1 MCENAALHNN
11 VLLKEPAMLEQHY
24 LTTLFEPKS
33 VAVIGASDREN
44 SVGNIIFKNILGS
57 GYKGR
62 LYAINP
68 KHETIQ
74 GQPAYRSIEE
84 IGARVEMAVI
94 ATRPQTVPQLIE
106 QCGRSGVRNVII
118 IASGFSEAGHIG
130 AALER
135 KVLEIARSY
144 NVRVLGPNCLGII
157 RPDLG
162 LNATFTRITAAPGN
176 LALVSQSGAM
186 CSAVLDWA
194 KANQVGFSSVISL
207 GMTADVD
214 FGEILDYLI
223 YDSRTHYILMYV
235 EGIRNARRFMSALRS
250 AARIKPIILL
260 KAGRHEAGAM
270 ATATHSGMAAVSDTV
285 FEAAVRRAGVVRVQN
300 VGQLFYAAKAL
311 ASKFRPQGNRLAI
324 ITNGGGP
331 GAMAADRAGDMGIPL
346 AELSNETMAVLNKS
360 MPANWSHSNPID
372 IAGDATPERYR
383 DAIMAVTH
391 DPNVDST
398 LVMLSPQAMTDP
410 MAVAK
415 AIIEVADKL
424 NRSLICCWM
433 GEDQVREARKLLEDA
448 GIPAFRMPETAIE
461 LFHHISKYYRNQ
473 KLLLQTPEPTRQHGR
488 PEAEGAKMLIEA
500 LLAERRKV
508 LSEMESKAILRAF
521 KVPVAQTM
529 VARTATEALLL
540 AEQIGFPIAMKV
552 DSPDLP
558 HKSDAGGVRLNIG
571 NAPAVRNAY
580 HDIIDTVQK
589 RRPDAKINGV
599 SIEPFLSRPNGR
611 ELMIGVFRDPIFG
624 PVITFGAGGFDV
636 EIFSDRS
643 VALPPL
649 NKFLARDLIE
659 STRAAKILGQFHNM
673 PPADVEAIIEV
684 LLCISEMVCELP
696 WIQELDLNPLIVD
709 ENGAIAADARIV
721 IDHTA
726 GNNGDRY
733 AHMSIYPY
741 PVHLIQDWT
750 MNDGKVVTIRPIRP
764 EDADMEQDF
773 VKAMS
778 DESRYYRFMDTLR
791 ELTQTMLVRFTQI
804 DYDREMA
811 LVATVPNEKEAGK
824 ELQIGVARYVV
835 NPDGES
841 VEFALAVGDDWQ
853 KCGVG
858 RKLMTALI
866 ECARMK
872 GYRAVVGDVLS
883 TNAKMFRLMTSLGF
897 TIHPHPDDTAV
908 KRVVKPLTG

>member
-1 MCENAALHNN
+1 
-11 VLLKEPAMLEQHY
+11 MLEQHY

-44 SVGNIIFKNILGS
+44 SVGNVIFKNILSS

-62 LYAINP
+62 LYAINH
-68 KHETIQ
+68 KHDTIQ
-74 GQPAYRSIEE
+74 GQPAYKSIEE

-106 QCGRSGVRNVII
+106 QCGRSGVRNVIV

-144 NVRVLGPNCLGII
+144 NVRILGPNCLGII

-270 ATATHSGMAAVSDTV
+270 ATATHSGVAAVSDTV
-285 FEAAVRRAGVVRVQN
+285 FDAAVRRAGVVRVQN

-311 ASKFRPQGNRLAI
+311 ASKFRPRGSRLAI

-346 AELSNETMAVLNKS
+346 AELTNETMAILNKS

-383 DAIMAVTH
+383 DAIMAVTQ
-391 DPNVDST
+391 DANVDST

-410 MAVAK
+410 LAVAQ

-433 GEDQVREARKLLEDA
+433 GEEQVREARKLLEDA

-461 LFHHISKYYRNQ
+461 LFHHISKYYSNQ
-473 KLLLQTPEPTRQHGR
+473 HLLLQTPEPTRQHGR

-558 HKSDAGGVRLNIG
+558 HKSDAGGVRLNIM

-624 PVITFGAGGFDV
+624 PVISFGAGGFDV

-649 NKFLARDLIE
+649 NKFLARDLIN

-726 GNNGDRY
+726 SSSGDRY

-764 EDADMEQDF
+764 EDADMEQEF
-773 VKAMS
+773 VKNMS

-811 LVATVPNEKEAGK
+811 LVATVPNEAEDIPKGK

>member
-1 MCENAALHNN
+1 
-11 VLLKEPAMLEQHY
+11 MLEQHY
-24 LTTLFEPKS
+24 LTSLFEPKS

-44 SVGNIIFKNILGS
+44 SVGNVIFKNILNQ
-57 GYKGR
+57 GYKGK

-74 GQPAYRSIEE
+74 GQPAYKSIEE
-84 IGARVEMAVI
+84 IGARVETAII
-94 ATRPQTVPQLIE
+94 ATRPQTVPHIIE
-106 QCGRSGVRNVII
+106 QCGRSGVRNAII
-118 IASGFSEAGHIG
+118 IAAGFSEAGHIG

-135 KVLEIARSY
+135 KVIEIARSY
-144 NVRVLGPNCLGII
+144 NVRILRPNCLGII
-157 RPDLG
+157 RPELG
-162 LNATFTRITAAPGN
+162 LNATFTKITANPGN

-207 GMTADVD
+207 GMTADID

-260 KAGRHEAGAM
+260 KAGRHEAGSVA
-270 ATATHSGMAAVSDTV
+270 AAAHSGMAAVSDTV
-285 FEAAVRRAGVVRVQN
+285 FDAAVRRAGVVRVRN

-311 ASKFRPQGNRLAI
+311 ASKFRPQGSRLAI

-331 GAMAADRAGDMGIPL
+331 GAMAADRAGDLGIPL
-346 AELSNETMAVLNKS
+346 AQLSNETMAALNKFL
-360 MPANWSHSNPID
+360 PIGWSHGNPID
-372 IAGDATPERYR
+372 IGGDATPERYR
-383 DAIMAVTH
+383 DTILAVTH
-391 DPNVDST
+391 DANVDST
-398 LVMLSPQAMTDP
+398 LVMLSPQAMTEP
-410 MAVAK
+410 MEVAK

-433 GEDQVREARKLLEDA
+433 GEEQVAGARKLLEDA

-461 LFHHISKYYRNQ
+461 LFHHISKYYSNQ
-473 KLLLQTPEPTRQHGR
+473 KLLLQTPEPTRQQR
-488 PEAEGAKMLIEA
+488 PETEGAKMLIEA

-558 HKSDAGGVRLNIG
+558 HKSDAGGVRLNIQ

-589 RRPDAKINGV
+589 RHPTAKINGV

-649 NKFLARDLIE
+649 NKFLAKDLID
-659 STRAAKILGQFHNM
+659 STRASKILDQFHNM
-673 PPADVEAIIEV
+673 PPVDREAIKEV

-696 WIQELDLNPLIVD
+696 WIVELDLNPLIVD
-709 ENGAIAADARIV
+709 EEGAIAADARIV
-721 IDHTA
+721 IDHATGA
-726 GNNGDRY
+726 SGDRY
-733 AHMSIYPY
+733 AHMAIYPY
-741 PVHLIQDWT
+741 PVHLVQEWQ

-764 EDADMEQDF
+764 EDAELEQEF
-773 VKAMS
+773 VKNMS

-811 LVATVPNEKEAGK
+811 LVATINDEEGK
-824 ELQIGVARYVV
+824 ESQIGVSRYVV

-841 VEFALAVGDDWQ
+841 VEFALAVGDGWQ

-866 ECARMK
+866 DCARSK

-883 TNAKMFRLMTSLGF
+883 TNTKMFRLMTSLGF

>member
-1 MCENAALHNN
+1 
-11 VLLKEPAMLEQHY
+11 MLEQHY
-24 LTTLFEPKS
+24 LTSLFEPKS
-33 VAVIGASDREN
+33 VAVIGASNREN
-44 SVGNIIFKNILGS
+44 SVGNVIFKNILNS
-57 GYKGR
+57 GYKGK

-74 GQPAYRSIEE
+74 EQPAYKSIEE
-84 IGARVEMAVI
+84 IGARVEMAII
-94 ATRPQTVPQLIE
+94 ATRPQTVPHIIE

-118 IASGFSEAGHIG
+118 IAAGFSEAGHIG

-144 NVRVLGPNCLGII
+144 NVRILGPNCLGII
-157 RPDLG
+157 RPELG
-162 LNATFTRITAAPGN
+162 LNATFTKITANPGN

-194 KANQVGFSSVISL
+194 KSNQVGFSSVISL

-260 KAGRHEAGAM
+260 KAGRHEAGSLA
-270 ATATHSGMAAVSDTV
+270 AAAHSGMAAVSDTV
-285 FEAAVRRAGVVRVQN
+285 FDAAVRRAGVVRVKN

-331 GAMAADRAGDMGIPL
+331 GAMAADRAGDLGIPL
-346 AELSNETMAVLNKS
+346 AQLSNETMAVLNKCL
-360 MPANWSHSNPID
+360 PIGWSHGNPID

-383 DAIMAVTH
+383 DTILAVTQ

-398 LVMLSPQAMTDP
+398 LVMLSPQAMTEP
-410 MAVAK
+410 MEVAK

-433 GEDQVREARKLLEDA
+433 GEEQVGAARKALEDA

-461 LFHHISKYYRNQ
+461 LFHHISKYYSNQ
-473 KLLLQTPEPTRQHGR
+473 KLLLQTPEPTRQQR
-488 PEAEGAKMLIEA
+488 PETEGAKMLIEA

-558 HKSDAGGVRLNIG
+558 HKTDAGGVRLNIT

-580 HDIIDTVQK
+580 HDIIDTVSK
-589 RRPDAKINGV
+589 RHPNARINGV

-649 NKFLARDLIE
+649 NKFLAKDLID
-659 STRAAKILGQFHNM
+659 STRASKILDQFHNM
-673 PPADVEAIIEV
+673 PPVDREALKEV

-696 WIQELDLNPLIVD
+696 WIVELDLNPLIVD
-709 ENGAIAADARIV
+709 EQGAIAADARIV
-721 IDHTA
+721 IDHATGA
-726 GNNGDRY
+726 SGDRY
-733 AHMSIYPY
+733 SHMAIYPY
-741 PVHLIQDWT
+741 PVHLIQEWQ

-764 EDADMEQDF
+764 EDAELEQEF
-773 VKAMS
+773 VKNMS

-811 LVATVPNEKEAGK
+811 LVATMTDDEGK
-824 ELQIGVARYVV
+824 ESQIGVSRYVV

-841 VEFALAVGDDWQ
+841 VEFALAVGDGWQ

-866 ECARMK
+866 DCARMK

-883 TNAKMFRLMTSLGF
+883 TNTKMFRLMTSLGF

>member
-1 MCENAALHNN
+1 M
-11 VLLKEPAMLEQHY
+11 
-24 LTTLFEPKS
+24 
-33 VAVIGASDREN
+33 
-44 SVGNIIFKNILGS
+44 
-57 GYKGR
+57 
-62 LYAINP
+62 
-68 KHETIQ
+68 
-74 GQPAYRSIEE
+74 
-84 IGARVEMAVI
+84 
-94 ATRPQTVPQLIE
+94 
-106 QCGRSGVRNVII
+106 
-118 IASGFSEAGHIG
+118 
-130 AALER
+130 
-135 KVLEIARSY
+135 EIARSY
-144 NVRVLGPNCLGII
+144 NVRILGPNCLGII
-157 RPDLG
+157 RPELG
-162 LNATFTRITAAPGN
+162 LNATFTKITANPGN

-207 GMTADVD
+207 GMTADID

-260 KAGRHEAGAM
+260 KAGRHEAGSVA
-270 ATATHSGMAAVSDTV
+270 AAAHSGMAAVSDTV
-285 FEAAVRRAGVVRVQN
+285 FDAAVRRAGVVRVRN

-331 GAMAADRAGDMGIPL
+331 GAMAADRAGDLGIPL
-346 AELSNETMAVLNKS
+346 AQLSNETMAALNKFL
-360 MPANWSHSNPID
+360 PIGWSHGNPID
-372 IAGDATPERYR
+372 IGGDATPERYR
-383 DAIMAVTH
+383 DTILAVTH

-398 LVMLSPQAMTDP
+398 LVMLSPQAMTEP
-410 MAVAK
+410 MEVAK

-433 GEDQVREARKLLEDA
+433 GEEQVAGARKLLEDA

-461 LFHHISKYYRNQ
+461 LFHHISKYYSNQ
-473 KLLLQTPEPTRQHGR
+473 KLLLQTPEPTRQQR
-488 PEAEGAKMLIEA
+488 PETEGAKMLIEA

-558 HKSDAGGVRLNIG
+558 HKSDAGGVRLNIQ

-589 RRPDAKINGV
+589 RHPTAKINGV

-649 NKFLARDLIE
+649 NKFLAKDLID
-659 STRAAKILGQFHNM
+659 STRASKILDQFHNM
-673 PPADVEAIIEV
+673 PPVDREAIKEV

-696 WIQELDLNPLIVD
+696 WIVELDLNPLIVD
-709 ENGAIAADARIV
+709 EEGAIAADARIV
-721 IDHTA
+721 IDHATGA
-726 GNNGDRY
+726 SGDRY
-733 AHMSIYPY
+733 AHMAIYPY
-741 PVHLIQDWT
+741 PVHLVQEWQ

-764 EDADMEQDF
+764 EDAELEQEF
-773 VKAMS
+773 VKNMS

-811 LVATVPNEKEAGK
+811 LVATINDDEGK
-824 ELQIGVARYVV
+824 ESQIGVSRYVV

-841 VEFALAVGDDWQ
+841 VEFALAVGDGWQ

-866 ECARMK
+866 DCARSK

-883 TNAKMFRLMTSLGF
+883 TNTKMFRLMTSLGF

>member
-1 MCENAALHNN
+1 
-11 VLLKEPAMLEQHY
+11 MLEQHY
-24 LTTLFEPKS
+24 LTALFEPKS

-44 SVGNIIFKNILGS
+44 SVGNIIFKNILSS

-74 GQPAYRSIEE
+74 GQPAYKSIEE

-94 ATRPQTVPQLIE
+94 ATRPQTVPQIIE
-106 QCGRSGVRNVII
+106 QCGRSGVKNVII
-118 IASGFSEAGHIG
+118 IAAGFSESGHVG

-135 KVLEIARSY
+135 KVMEIARSY
-144 NVRVLGPNCLGII
+144 SVRVLGPNCLGII
-157 RPDLG
+157 RPELG
-162 LNATFTRITAAPGN
+162 LNATFTKITADPGN

-235 EGIRNARRFMSALRS
+235 EGIRHARRFMSALRS

-260 KAGRHEAGAM
+260 KAGRHEAGSHA
-270 ATATHSGMAAVSDTV
+270 ARVHSGMSAVSDTV
-285 FEAAVRRAGVVRVQN
+285 FDAAIRRAGVVRVKN

-311 ASKFRPQGNRLAI
+311 ASKFRPQGDRLAI

-331 GAMAADRAGDMGIPL
+331 GAMAADRAGDLDIPL
-346 AELSNETMAVLNKS
+346 AALSTETIGNLNKVL
-360 MPANWSHSNPID
+360 PPHWSHNNPID
-372 IAGDATPERYR
+372 IGGDATPERYR
-383 DAIMAVTH
+383 DALLAISQ

-410 MAVAK
+410 MGVAQ
-415 AIIEVADKL
+415 AIISISDKL
-424 NRSLICCWM
+424 NRRVICCWM
-433 GEDQVREARKLLEDA
+433 GEAQVAEARKLLEDS

-488 PEAEGAKMLIEA
+488 PETEGAKMLIEA

-540 AEQIGFPIAMKV
+540 AEQIGFPVAMKV
-552 DSPDLP
+552 DSPDLR
-558 HKSDAGGVRLNIG
+558 HKSDAGGVRLNIL

-580 HDIIDTVQK
+580 HDIVDTVQK
-589 RRPDAKINGV
+589 RHPEAKINGV
-599 SIEPFLSRPNGR
+599 SIEPFLSRPHGR
-611 ELMIGVFRDPIFG
+611 EIMIGVLRDPIFG
-624 PVITFGAGGFDV
+624 PVITFGAGGFDN

-649 NKFLARDLIE
+649 NKVLAKDLIE
-659 STRAAKILGQFHNM
+659 STRTSKILDQFRNL
-673 PPADVEAIIEV
+673 PPVDRDALKEV

-696 WIQELDLNPLIVD
+696 WIVEMDLNPLIVD
-709 ENGAIAADARIV
+709 EHGAIAADARIV
-721 IDHTA
+721 IDHAT
-726 GNNGDRY
+726 NTSGDRY
-733 AHMSIYPY
+733 SHMAIYPY
-741 PVHLIQDWT
+741 PVHLIQEWT
-750 MNDGKVVTIRPIRP
+750 MNDGKQVIIRPIRP
-764 EDADMEQDF
+764 EDAEMEQEF
-773 VKAMS
+773 VKSMS

-811 LVATVPNEKEAGK
+811 MIATIQNEETGK
-824 ELQIGVARYVV
+824 DEQIGVARYVL

-858 RKLMTALI
+858 RRLMTAI
-866 ECARMK
+866 IDCARTK

-883 TNAKMFRLMTSLGF
+883 TNSKMFRLMTSLGF
-897 TIHPHPDDTAV
+897 SIHPHPDDTAV

>member
-1 MCENAALHNN
+1 
-11 VLLKEPAMLEQHY
+11 MLEQHY
-24 LTTLFEPKS
+24 LTALFEPKS

-44 SVGNIIFKNILGS
+44 SVGNIIFKNILSS

-74 GQPAYRSIEE
+74 GQPAYKSIEE

-94 ATRPQTVPQLIE
+94 ATRPQTVPQIIE
-106 QCGRSGVRNVII
+106 QCGRSGVKNVII
-118 IASGFSEAGHIG
+118 IAAGFSESGHVG

-135 KVLEIARSY
+135 KVMEIARSY
-144 NVRVLGPNCLGII
+144 SVRVLGPNCLGII
-157 RPDLG
+157 RPELG
-162 LNATFTRITAAPGN
+162 LNATFTKITADPGN

-260 KAGRHEAGAM
+260 KAGRHEAGSQA
-270 ATATHSGMAAVSDTV
+270 ATAHSGMAAISDTV
-285 FEAAVRRAGVVRVQN
+285 FDAAVRRAGVVRVKN

-311 ASKFRPQGNRLAI
+311 ASKFRPQGDRLAI

-331 GAMAADRAGDMGIPL
+331 GAMAADRAGDLSIPL
-346 AELSNETMAVLNKS
+346 AELSPETMGNLNKVL
-360 MPANWSHSNPID
+360 PPNWSHSNPID
-372 IAGDATPERYR
+372 IAGDATAERYR
-383 DAIMAVTH
+383 ETILAVAA

-410 MAVAK
+410 MGVAK
-415 AIIEVADKL
+415 AIIEIADKL

-433 GEDQVREARKLLEDA
+433 GEEQVAASRRLLEDS

-521 KVPVAQTM
+521 RVPVAQTM

-558 HKSDAGGVRLNIG
+558 HKTDAGGVRLNIK

-580 HDIIDTVQK
+580 HDIIETVQK
-589 RRPDAKINGV
+589 RHPEAKINGV

-624 PVITFGAGGFDV
+624 PVITFGAGGSDV
-636 EIFSDRS
+636 DIFSDRS

-649 NKFLARDLIE
+649 NRYLAKDLID
-659 STRAAKILGQFHNM
+659 STRASKILDQFRNM
-673 PPADVEAIIEV
+673 PPVDREALKEV

-696 WIQELDLNPLIVD
+696 WIIEVDLNPLIVD

-721 IDHTA
+721 IDHTSNA
-726 GNNGDRY
+726 SGDRY
-733 AHMSIYPY
+733 AHMAIYPY
-741 PVHLIQDWT
+741 PVHLIQEWQ

-764 EDADMEQDF
+764 EDADLEQEF
-773 VKAMS
+773 VKNMS

-811 LVATVPNEKEAGK
+811 LVAVLPQEDGK
-824 ELQIGVARYVV
+824 DMQIGVARYVG

-883 TNAKMFRLMTSLGF
+883 TNSKMFRLMTSLGF